1 VKRVDGVLDCLVIGI
16 DDERF
21 GQAVTAIA
29 SIADGA
35 HPAEADVIAG
45 VKGDLAHYKA
55 PKRVIFVSHVPRA
68 PNGKADYKA
77 AAQLAYDALG
87 LGE

>member
-1 VKRVDGVLDCLVIGI
+1 MFDRHPRVII
-16 DDERF
+16 R
-21 GQAVTAIA
+21 
-29 SIADGA
+29 
-35 HPAEADVIAG
+35 AEQVADVIAG

-55 PKRVIFVSHVPRA
+55 PKRVIFVSQVPRA

-77 AAQLAYDALG
+77 AKQLAYDALG